1 VDGTLTRGEII
12 LGDEGMEL
20 KHFDTRDGLGI
31 AMASQAGI
39 KVAIIT
45 GRVSGAVMTR
55 AGELGVKD
63 LFQGSIDKLK
73 VYKSLL
79 KRHNLT
85 DQQVAFVGDDLLD
98 LPVMKR
104 VGLKV
109 AVANASWELKALADY
124 VTLASGGRGAVREVI
139 DLLLGWRE
147 TNTSTLLE

>member
-1 VDGTLTRGEII
+1 M
-12 LGDEGMEL
+12 GDEEMEL

-31 AMASQAGI
+31 VMACRAGL

-45 GRVSGAVMTR
+45 GRVSEAVMTR

-63 LFQGSIDKLK
+63 LFQGSMNKLEA
-73 VYKSLL
+73 YERLL
-79 KRHNLT
+79 KRHHLT

-109 AVANASWELKALADY
+109 AVANASGELKALADY

-139 DLLLGWRE
+139 DFLLGWKE
-147 TNTSTLLE
+147 TDKSALLE